1 MQLKYLI
8 LVSILVASTLA
19 QFDDPTTG
27 GVKLPRLRGLDK
39 IGIGFDIVKMQQLW
53 SPIELT
59 YMGKTITNP
68 YDDNDYEI
76 PMEIASISTP
86 DTFINKT
93 TNVWNTVEEFQ
104 TTKGRATGISLNLG
118 NIFAFTNT
126 RETRQIRYTADNR
139 SYRYGVTEQ
148 THIFFEAQ
156 LFPPFLLKLSRNAKT
171 MLSKVPRFSEA
182 TKAQWFEFFDYFGTH
197 YVKFAQ
203 FGGTVRREEL
213 ANIAEFTR
221 FDEDYVKKQFGI
233 SFSFG
238 TTPASTAPWTPG
250 PVNDPT
256 VGVTQGWQIP
266 TRVAV
271 TPASGKRSAEKENRR
286 TREKRDAEQFS
297 FSFYQM
303 REDLQRQ
310 LEIRYTESRD
320 VSTRLIGGNPTQY
333 SPENW
338 RDWVESIVDNP
349 VMITY
354 TFGSIADLITDPTV
368 QADMAQAIAARN
380 SMQR

>member
-8 LVSILVASTLA
+8 LVSILVAFALA
-19 QFDDPTTG
+19 QFDDPSN
-27 GVKLPRLRGLDK
+27 VRMPKLRGLDK
-39 IGIGFDIVKMQQLW
+39 IGAGFDIVKMQQLW
-53 SPIELT
+53 APVELT
-59 YMGKTITNP
+59 YMGKSLTSP
-68 YDDNDYEI
+68 YDDIDYEI

-93 TNVWNTVEEFQ
+93 TNVWSTVEEFQ

-118 NIFAFTNT
+118 IFAFTNT
-126 RETRQIRYTADNR
+126 RETRQIRYTMDNR

-156 LFPPFLLKLSRNAKT
+156 LFPPFLLRLSRNAKT
-171 MLSKVPRFSEA
+171 MFDKLPRFSEA
-182 TKAQWFEFFDYFGTH
+182 TKGQWFEFFDYFGTH
-197 YVKFAQ
+197 YVKWAQ

-233 SFSFG
+233 SFSWG

-250 PVNDPT
+250 PLNDPT
-256 VGVTQGWQIP
+256 AGVATGWQIP

-271 TPASGKRSAEKENRR
+271 TPASGKRSSENQDRR
-286 TREKRDAEQFS
+286 REKRDAEQFS

-333 SPENW
+333 SPESW
-338 RDWVESIVDNP
+338 RDWVESIVANP
-349 VMITY
+349 VMISY
-354 TFGSIADLITDPTV
+354 TLGSIADLIQDPTM
-368 QADMAQAIAARN
+368 QADMAAAISARN
-380 SMQR
+380 NMPR